1 MELLPLPVV
10 LIRAVQGVTLML
22 FLVALVVTQV
32 LHLFHL
38 AQLTHHHQVQ
48 SLFQVVQKL
57 VDHTE
62 LTDLVLMELNIQQE
76 LVAEIL
82 DVQQLGLEL
91 AVHLGVVIMDL
102 GDLQAWLAFKKE
114 LGHV

>member
-38 AQLTHHHQVQ
+38 AQLTHHQVQ